1 MTRKIL
7 AVLMA
12 LGLLGSLAGCNTFA
26 GAGKDIQ
33 QGGEAIEEAAVDV
46 QRSY

>member
-12 LGLLGSLAGCNTFA
+12 LGLLGSLAACNTFA

-33 QGGEAIEEAAVDV
+33 RGGEVVEDAAKDA
-46 QRSY
+46 QSGY